1 MTWLSYDSAAIDEIA
16 ATMDL
21 REPNR
26 EAVQKIVEA
35 IHDDEFHEVVCDLA
49 TGVGKTYITAAL
61 IDYLAADGVRNVLIV
76 TPGKTIQD
84 KTIANFTP
92 GNPKF
97 VPGAQYPLQLVT
109 ADNFQRGQLGD
120 VLHDP
125 GVVKLFV
132 FNVQQLIRPSTKT
145 SRKVRD
151 LDEVIGGKL
160 YEHLQ
165 DADDLVV
172 IADEHHVYR
181 SSATAFSRG
190 VRELTPRALVGLTA
204 TPDKADLGKVIYR
217 YSLGE
222 AIADQLVKIPVIVY
236 RKDGIKDWPTQLADA
251 CHLLSVKASAYRA
264 YAEGSGVP
272 VVHPVLFV
280 VCQSITEAKDAAALL
295 ASEHYLGDAEKV
307 LVVTSESPDADLAA
321 WRQWRPRT
329 RRCALWS
336 ASTN

>member
-1 MTWLSYDSAAIDEIA
+1 MTWLSYDPAAIDEIA

-61 IDYLAADGVRNVLIV
+61 IDYLAAKGVRNILIV

-84 KTIANFTP
+84 KTTANFTP

-132 FNVQQLIRPSTKT
+132 FNVQQLIRPTTKT

-190 VRELTPRALVGLTA
+190 VRELTPL
-204 TPDKADLGKVIYR
+204 
-217 YSLGE
+217 
-222 AIADQLVKIPVIVY
+222 
-236 RKDGIKDWPTQLADA
+236 
-251 CHLLSVKASAYRA
+251 
-264 YAEGSGVP
+264 
-272 VVHPVLFV
+272 
-280 VCQSITEAKDAAALL
+280 
-295 ASEHYLGDAEKV
+295 
-307 LVVTSESPDADLAA
+307 
-321 WRQWRPRT
+321 
-329 RRCALWS
+329 LWS
-336 ASTN
+336 G